1 LPLQVYRFQC
11 NLIQLQSEEAEQR
24 LHHPVL
30 AVVKVQIQ
38 FFQQLHQ
45 QEVVK
50 HHLVLVE
57 MVDQEVVVM
66 EVQVVDL
73 VIILQLVLPKEGMV
87 DQELVHLITEL
98 VEVVVLVQSVVLV
111 VPQQQQQE
119 VLDLLLQMH
128 L

>member
-1 LPLQVYRFQC
+1 MVKE
-11 NLIQLQSEEAEQR
+11 NL
-24 LHHPVL
+24 VM
-30 AVVKVQIQ
+30 
-38 FFQQLHQ
+38 
-45 QEVVK
+45 
-50 HHLVLVE
+50 VE
-57 MVDQEVVVM
+57 MVDQEEVVM
-66 EVQVVDL
+66 EVIVVGL

-98 VEVVVLVQSVVLV
+98 VEVVVLVQSVVVV

>member
-1 LPLQVYRFQC
+1 M
-11 NLIQLQSEEAEQR
+11 
-24 LHHPVL
+24 
-30 AVVKVQIQ
+30 VKVQIQ
-38 FFQQLHQ
+38 FFQQSHQ

-50 HHLVLVE
+50 ENLVMVE
-57 MVDQEVVVM
+57 MVDQEEVVM
-66 EVQVVDL
+66 EVIVVGL
-73 VIILQLVLPKEGMV
+73 VIILQLVLPKERMV

-98 VEVVVLVQSVVLV
+98 VEVVVLVQSVVVV